1 MWKRTRACDSKNRG
15 SRCGARH
22 PRVAFA
28 CVALTLIVVAVPL
41 VAVVRFVVIVSLVV
55 IASFVV
61 VV

>member
-1 MWKRTRACDSKNRG
+1 MARARFIMQMGRDAAR
-15 SRCGARH
+15 ARH